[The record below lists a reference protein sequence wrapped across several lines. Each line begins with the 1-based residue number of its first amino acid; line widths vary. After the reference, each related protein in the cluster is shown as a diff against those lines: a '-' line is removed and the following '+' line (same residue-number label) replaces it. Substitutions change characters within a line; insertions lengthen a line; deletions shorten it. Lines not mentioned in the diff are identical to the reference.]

1 MTMSLATRGKLS
13 PVGEIIEKIV
23 REQYI
28 DLVATISSPEITVEV
43 EEFTEIESVIDT
55 EKIIT
60 TIEVVHDI
68 ESEIEDEDIES
79 EIT

>member
-1 MTMSLATRGKLS
+1 MSLATRGKLS
-13 PVGEIIEKIV
+13 PVGEIVEKIV

-28 DLVATISSPEITVEV
+28 DLVATLSSSEITVEV
-43 EEFTEIESVIDT
+43 EDFMEIESTIDT
-55 EKIIT
+55 SEITT

-79 EIT
+79 DIT